1 MFFPHTFEFPWNSP
15 YTALCFSWRTQDDMN
30 PQEKL
35 HQLESPQRVHPA
47 LHTTATWK
55 LWPSCVL
62 ANLALAL
69 GSLGKEQPSFC
80 QSAVFPCREQWS
92 YFSFEFPLNRSYC
105 PYIWFVRQLGRL
117 GFSPHTSPIFRL
129 DCWLWYTRLI
139 CSCKSCHLYC

>member
-1 MFFPHTFEFPWNSP
+1 MCVE
-15 YTALCFSWRTQDDMN
+15 CFSHIHLNFCETAHTPPCVFPGAHKMTWTH
-30 PQEKL
+30 KKSCTSS
-35 HQLESPQRVHPA
+35 SPPKCVHPA

-62 ANLALAL
+62 ANPALAP

-80 QSAVFPCREQWS
+80 QSAVFPCRERWS

-105 PYIWFVRQLGRL
+105 PYVWFVRQLGRL

-139 CSCKSCHLYC
+139 CSCR